1 MTYSGRFKEIKDKL
15 RVMYGVGISKRNSA
29 GEYRVN
35 FFGGKE
41 ATAYYTDDLEDA
53 FATGVSMSNRK
64 RQTHPEH
71 LTRNPPRKRRA
82 KKSARRFTRKANTPK
97 KRRQWKHVYT
107 TERTRGLSK
116 PRAIRAA
123 NSVIKREALAH
134 NPTRTYLIEA
144 CVAKS
149 LRSIKYMWWNDSEQ
163 KFTDKKAQA
172 SPYKSEH
179 AARIE
184 AKKLLPRLPS
194 IVRTLR
200 TIPA

>member
-1 MTYSGRFKEIKDKL
+1 MKSR
-15 RVMYGVGISKRNSA
+15 
-29 GEYRVN
+29 
-35 FFGGKE
+35 
-41 ATAYYTDDLEDA
+41 
-53 FATGVSMSNRK
+53 
-64 RQTHPEH
+64 
-71 LTRNPPRKRRA
+71 
-82 KKSARRFTRKANTPK
+82 KKSARR
-97 KRRQWKHVYT
+97 KRRSFVKHL
-107 TERTRGLSK
+107 RMK
-116 PRAIRAA
+116 PR
-123 NSVIKREALAH
+123 KRSRRETLTR
-134 NPTRTYLIEA
+134 NPTRTYLIEV

-184 AKKLLPRLPS
+184 AKKLLPRLPA